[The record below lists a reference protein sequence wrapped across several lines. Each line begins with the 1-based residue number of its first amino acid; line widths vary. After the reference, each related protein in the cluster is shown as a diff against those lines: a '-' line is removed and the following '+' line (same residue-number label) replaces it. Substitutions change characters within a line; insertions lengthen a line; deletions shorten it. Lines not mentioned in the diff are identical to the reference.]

1 MAWAVADRG
10 VADVAGGAPGTADFG
25 GGPGAPLPDAPPGP
39 DTPVKICS
47 RGHVN
52 PPGAWLCMDPGCGE
66 DISSGDIVPF
76 GARAAA
82 GGASAGTGIPEPAG
96 PGGSPGG
103 GERRQAGDGTGP
115 GAAPV
120 QAEDVPPIFYREE
133 EQLIFVLDG
142 TASFAVRD
150 GDGVGRLAKG
160 AVLLERWPTVS
171 RRHLKVAFREGK
183 WYVTSLS
190 DNGTYVNGA
199 YLEKGSAAEVGPGDE
214 VKLSTRVALG
224 VAP

>member
-1 MAWAVADRG
+1 
-10 VADVAGGAPGTADFG
+10 
-25 GGPGAPLPDAPPGP
+25 
-39 DTPVKICS
+39 
-47 RGHVN
+47 
-52 PPGAWLCMDPGCGE
+52 
-66 DISSGDIVPF
+66 
-76 GARAAA
+76 
-82 GGASAGTGIPEPAG
+82 
-96 PGGSPGG
+96 
-103 GERRQAGDGTGP
+103 
-115 GAAPV
+115 V